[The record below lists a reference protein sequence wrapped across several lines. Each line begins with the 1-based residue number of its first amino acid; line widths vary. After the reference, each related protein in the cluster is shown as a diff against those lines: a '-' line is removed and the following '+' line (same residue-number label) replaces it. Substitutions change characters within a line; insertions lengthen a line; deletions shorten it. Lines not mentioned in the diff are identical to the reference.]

1 MVVNTGPDTITTAF
15 VLLSLIRPVHS
26 SFPYF
31 IVKKQDR
38 STSYVPAKLSAAI
51 APAVLVLVCADPR
64 TMMVYLTTRRPGDRE
79 KLFQASVASAVE
91 QMMLVAASMGFGTV
105 WVSVRE
111 EIEPDLREL
120 FSVPQPIRL
129 LWVVPIGRARFWP
142 GAKPRRKI
150 SDFTHYESYEP
161 NKMRDQSWIKAWPKG

>member
-1 MVVNTGPDTITTAF
+1 
-15 VLLSLIRPVHS
+15 
-26 SFPYF
+26 
-31 IVKKQDR
+31 
-38 STSYVPAKLSAAI
+38 
-51 APAVLVLVCADPR
+51 
-64 TMMVYLTTRRPGDRE
+64 
-79 KLFQASVASAVE
+79 VASAVE

-111 EIEPDLREL
+111 EIEAELREL

-161 NKMRDQSWIKAWPKG
+161 KKMRDKSWIKAWPKG

>member
-1 MVVNTGPDTITTAF
+1 
-15 VLLSLIRPVHS
+15 
-26 SFPYF
+26 
-31 IVKKQDR
+31 
-38 STSYVPAKLSAAI
+38 
-51 APAVLVLVCADPR
+51 VLVCADPR
-64 TMMVYLTTRRPGDRE
+64 TMMVYLTTRRAGDRE

-111 EIEPDLREL
+111 EIEAELREL
-120 FSVPQPIRL
+120 FNVPQPIRL

-161 NKMRDQSWIKAWPKG
+161 KKMRDESLIRAWPKG